1 MWDVVPSLPSNGL
14 TFGSRRPRPVAVVD
28 PMVRVVSARLELRV
42 DSPIDLVLSIAPAA
56 ALGIRV
62 DETFALT
69 LEGRPVAHHEIIDDH
84 GTRSNR
90 AQVEPGL
97 LTVTYDATVHGRAL
111 AQPAEEHDLISFLRP
126 SRYCESDS
134 LAPTALAQF
143 GGLRGMELLDAVSSW
158 VGTHLAY
165 VSGSSLS
172 TDGALRT
179 LLARQ
184 GVCRDYAHLCI
195 SMLRACG
202 VPARAVSV
210 YAPGLDPMDFHAVC
224 EAYIGGRWLVIDPT
238 TKAPRGSMLRIATG
252 RDAADTAFLTTLSG
266 SATLTELEVTA
277 TVDELPTDD
286 LTRSVQLG

>member
-1 MWDVVPSLPSNGL
+1 M
-14 TFGSRRPRPVAVVD
+14 R
-28 PMVRVVSARLELRV
+28 RVVSARLTLVVE
-42 DSPIDLVLSIAPAA
+42 SPIDLVLSVAPAA
-56 ALGIRV
+56 APGIRST
-62 DETFALT
+62 ETLS
-69 LEGRPVAHHEIIDDH
+69 LWLDGVPVEYHEILDDH
-84 GTRSNR
+84 GTRSHR

-97 LTVTYDATVHGRAL
+97 LNVAFDATVDGRAEPE
-111 AQPAEEHDLISFLRP
+111 AAEEHDLISFLRP

-158 VGTHLAY
+158 VGVHLAY

-184 GVCRDYAHLCI
+184 GVCRDFAHLCI
-195 SMLRACG
+195 AMLRACG

-224 EAYIGGRWLVIDPT
+224 EAYIDGRWLVIDPT
-238 TKAPRGSMLRIATG
+238 MKAPRGSLLRIATG
-252 RDAADTAFLTTLSG
+252 RDAADTAFLSTLSG
-266 SATLTELEVTA
+266 FATLTDLEVTA
-277 TVDELPTDD
+277 TVDVLPYDDITQAVEL
-286 LTRSVQLG
+286 V